1 MSEMQTG
8 IIKDLRKQIA
18 KLEAELEALTEYN
31 QNAQSLNGL
40 LELRVEALE
49 AIRDAA
55 QPVVDHINSNP
66 LYREHIHDCTLLA
79 LSDKLKAALE
89 KGDD

>member
-8 IIKDLRKQIA
+8 TAIFLHKQVA
-18 KLEAELEALTEYN
+18 KLKAELEGLTEYN